1 MSNRPPARAVLALVL
16 AAVTVAGCTSSKSGT
31 GPSSSAPPTLVPSSG
46 ASSGQVH
53 LKAALVR
60 RVPAT
65 FKQKPDA
72 AVNTHTGYLEAIKDD
87 GRKAKRAHRSLQR
100 DRFQG
105 TYQRVWTGFGGSTL
119 RVILQQFAVA
129 GGPLAYQSV
138 VGPALMKQL
147 GKTTAVTVPGIPSA
161 TGFTH
166 KTRKQQTTIILIP
179 VGVVLMQVRLS
190 GKVALGQVGIAVA
203 IATRQ
208 FKRL

>member
-1 MSNRPPARAVLALVL
+1 VSNRTLARTVVALVL
-16 AAVTVAGCTSSKSGT
+16 AAVTVAGCTSSKSG
-31 GPSSSAPPTLVPSSG
+31 GGGASSSAPPTLVPSSG
-46 ASSGQVH
+46 SGQVN
-53 LKAALVR
+53 LKASLVR
-60 RVPAT
+60 KVPGI

-72 AVNTHTGYLEAIKDD
+72 AVNTHTGYPEAIKDD
-87 GRKAKRAHRSLQR
+87 GRKTKRAHRTLQR

-129 GGPLAYQSV
+129 GGPLAYQHV
-138 VGPALMKQL
+138 TGPALMKQL

-166 KTRKQQTTIILIP
+166 KTKKQQTTIILIP
-179 VGVVLMQVRLS
+179 VGVVLMQVRLT
-190 GKVALGQVGIAVA
+190 GKVALGQVGIAVTVA
-203 IATRQ
+203 RKQ

>member
-1 MSNRPPARAVLALVL
+1 VSNRTLARTVLALVL

-31 GPSSSAPPTLVPSSG
+31 SPSSSAPPTLVPSSG
-46 ASSGQVH
+46 SGQVH

-60 RVPAT
+60 KVPGS

-72 AVNTHTGYLEAIKDD
+72 AVNKHTGYPEAIKDD
-87 GRKAKRAHRSLQR
+87 GRKAKPAHRSLQR

-119 RVILQQFAVA
+119 RVILQQFAVV
-129 GGPLAYQSV
+129 GGPRAYQQV
-138 VGPALMKQL
+138 TGAALMKKL
-147 GKTTAVTVPGIPSA
+147 GKSTAVTVPGIPAA

-190 GKVALGQVGIAVA
+190 GKVALGQVGVAVSV
-203 IATRQ
+203 ATKQ